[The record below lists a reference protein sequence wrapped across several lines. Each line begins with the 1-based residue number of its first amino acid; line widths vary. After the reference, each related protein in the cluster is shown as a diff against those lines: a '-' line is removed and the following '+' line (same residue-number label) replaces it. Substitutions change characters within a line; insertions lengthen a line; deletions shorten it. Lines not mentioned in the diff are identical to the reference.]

1 MTRVQREMAPRVER
15 HPLAR
20 RVHGARLWIAA
31 LGIAALGAQSVRA
44 ATFQVTGTLQYQDR
58 IWDKNGYTGTAVNRP
73 IRQADVEVV
82 NLGNS
87 AVVGTGFTN
96 ATGQFTVSVTFT
108 GNVSLYVRVL
118 SKTDLSPNYQITVLN
133 DAGLS
138 SIHAGVTG
146 NFPNHNPN
154 QNLNVGTWLFVDTD
168 GFGVGQAFNVLDC
181 AVDVYDWLSQPQV
194 LNRYPTV
201 FEFIQ
206 IQWSTT
212 LNAPGSYYSG
222 QFINISSPVSGDTDG
237 WSDTVIL
244 HELGHY
250 VADVFH
256 QDDNTGGQHFLGDS
270 FQDPRLSY
278 GEGYATYLCGE
289 VRERRAVAN
298 GSDAHVSIYA
308 DLAMPP
314 ALPTAGGLEFS
325 YDFETGLL
333 GNGTSLGQI
342 GQANETNITSTMW
355 DLHDGSATPDESAAV
370 DDDAIDGDGG
380 DVWDVLL
387 NYMAMIP
394 FADIITFEDF
404 VQGWKTVH
412 GAAYQAT
419 ELDFILNTLNL
430 MGFEDDAQ
438 EQDDTAATAVSAT
451 IGSFALIGAGG
462 AVVLNEIE
470 LGAEDAIEI
479 YNSSNVAVNLLAWQI
494 EGLSNSATTTFTF
507 PSYLLQPGGFVY
519 VRERGSSTSNTDEDF
534 YGGSAFSLA
543 WANGSPGAC
552 ILRDNLGAAR
562 DFLRWDGVGNPSTTP
577 VPPGTSWTGA
587 LMSAPGG
594 ATLGRSSSGTDT
606 HNSSD
611 WSTAPSSINQPNG
624 LPYLDH
630 TTFDTGDEDHLRLSL
645 IKDRLYS
652 VRTFTLFGASDTY
665 LELLAADGTTVLAA
679 HDDRGPRLPE
689 SKLTF
694 VAPATGDFFA
704 RIAHVGALTQYGMYR
719 SRAFEHPQTGVL
731 LAPIGLM
738 ADADNTHVSGDP
750 VALAWLNGSVYDLV
764 QVTVFDA
771 TTTVL
776 STMLDGDAT
785 SLDTQLDRGLYRYNV
800 QGKVGMQLST
810 ASESCVYAGVYPTT
824 FADSY
829 DGTPAL
835 YSWQAQSPWG
845 TTTSVFFNAPNAI
858 NDSPGGDY
866 ANNIDVSIELKVP
879 VRLGTAGQL
888 RFRHIC
894 ITEAAYDFGYVEITA
909 DDGQTW
915 TALAAYDMDDHPG
928 WNDGVASNGDFVQ
941 ETLALGAYDNQVVRV
956 RFRLVTDGGVV
967 EDGWIIDDV
976 SFTSD
981 VTAAP
986 ELPAVRY
993 ALQPNHPNPFNPN
1006 TLIRYS
1012 LAVPGRVDLRVYDLR
1027 GRLVRT
1033 LVAADRPAGWQQ
1045 AVWDGRDDAGIAV
1058 ASGVYFYRLES
1069 GSFLRSRKML
1079 LLK

>member
-1 MTRVQREMAPRVER
+1 MTRAQRQQAPRVGQ
-15 HPLAR
+15 PFAR
-20 RVHGARLWIAA
+20 RVPGVGFWIAA
-31 LGIAALGAQSVRA
+31 IGILVLGTQSVHA
-44 ATFQVTGTLQYQDR
+44 ATFQVSGTLQYQDR
-58 IWDKNGYTGTAVNRP
+58 LWDKNGYTGTTANRP

-82 NLGNS
+82 NSGTS

-96 ATGQFTVSVTFT
+96 VSGQFTISVTST
-108 GNVSLYVRVL
+108 VNISLYVRVL
-118 SKTDLSPNYQITVLN
+118 TRTNLSPNYQITVLN
-133 DAGLS
+133 DASMG

-146 NFPNHNPN
+146 TFPNHNPN
-154 QNLNVGTWLFVDTD
+154 TNLNVGTWLFGDAD

-181 AVDVYDWLSQPQV
+181 GVDVYDWLAQPQV

-201 FEFIQ
+201 FEFVQ

-212 LNAPGSYYSG
+212 VNAPGSFYSG
-222 QFINISSPVSGDTDG
+222 QFVNISSPVSGDTDG
-237 WSDTVIL
+237 WSDSVIL

-250 VADVFH
+250 VADMFH

-298 GSDAHVSIYA
+298 GSDTHVSLYA

-314 ALPTAGGLEFS
+314 ALPTAGSLEFS

-342 GQANETNITSTMW
+342 GQANETNITSAMW
-355 DLHDGSATPDESAAV
+355 DLHDGPATPDESAAV

-387 NYMAMIP
+387 NYMEPLP

-412 GAAYQAT
+412 GAAYQAA

-430 MGFEDDAQ
+430 MGFKEDAQ
-438 EQDDTAATAVSAT
+438 EQDDTPASAESAT

-462 AVVLNEIE
+462 SVVLNEIE
-470 LGAEDAIEI
+470 LGAEDAVEI
-479 YNSSNVAVNLLAWQI
+479 YNSSNAAVNLLNWQI
-494 EGLSNSATTTFTF
+494 EGLSNTTSTIFTF
-507 PSYLLQPGGFVY
+507 PNYMLQPGAFVY
-519 VRERGSSTSNTDEDF
+519 VRERGSSASNTDEDF
-534 YGGSAFSLA
+534 YGGSGFSLP

-552 ILRDNLGAAR
+552 ILRNNLGATR
-562 DFLRWDGVGNPSTTP
+562 DFLRWDGVSTASTTP
-577 VPPGTSWTGA
+577 VPPGTTWTGT
-587 LMSAPGG
+587 LMGAPGG

-606 HNSSD
+606 NAASD

-624 LPYLDH
+624 LAYLDH
-630 TTFDTGDEDHLRLSL
+630 TTFDTGDVDHLRLSL
-645 IKDRLYS
+645 IKDHLYS

-679 HDDRGPRLPE
+679 HDNRGPVLRE

-704 RIAHVGALTQYGMYR
+704 RISHVGDLTQYGIYR
-719 SRAFEHPQTGVL
+719 ARAFEHPITGVL
-731 LAPIGLM
+731 LAPIGLR
-738 ADADNTHVSGDP
+738 ADADNTHVDGDP
-750 VALAWLNGSVYDLV
+750 VTLTWLNGSVYDSV
-764 QVTVFDA
+764 QVVVSGP

-776 STMLDGDAT
+776 STMLDGDVT
-785 SLDTQLDRGLYRYNV
+785 SLNTALDRGLYRYSV
-800 QGKVGMQLST
+800 RGKVGVQLST
-810 ASESCVYAGVYPTT
+810 ASEGCVYAGVYQTS

-829 DGTPAL
+829 DGTPPL
-835 YSWQAQSPWG
+835 YSWQAQNPWG
-845 TTTSVFFNAPNAI
+845 TTSSIFFNAPNAI
-858 NDSPGGDY
+858 TDSPVGDY
-866 ANNIDVSIELKVP
+866 ANNVDVNIELKMP

-888 RFRHIC
+888 QFHHIC
-894 ITEAAYDFGYVEITA
+894 ITEATYDFGYVEITA

-915 TALAAYDMDDHPG
+915 TPLAAFDMDDHPG
-928 WNDGVASNGDFVQ
+928 WNDGVASNGDFIQ
-941 ETLALGAYDNQVVRV
+941 ETIALSAYDNQVVRI

-967 EDGWIIDDV
+967 EDGWYIDNV
-976 SFTSD
+976 SFTSNT
-981 VTAAP
+981 TAAP
-986 ELPAVRY
+986 ELSAVRY
-993 ALQPNHPNPFNPN
+993 SLQPNHPNPFNPS
-1006 TLIRYS
+1006 TTIHYS
-1012 LAVPGRVDLRVYDLR
+1012 LALPGRVDLRVYDLR

-1033 LVAADRPAGWQQ
+1033 LVASDRPAGWQQ
-1045 AVWDGRDDAGIAV
+1045 ALWDGKDDAGTAV

-1069 GSFLRSRKML
+1069 GTFLQSRKML